1 MTEED
6 VHTLTGAYALDA
18 LSEVERRRFR
28 NHMAVCPSCA
38 QEVAEFQETAAR
50 LGSITAAVA
59 PPGIRGRVLASIAQT
74 RQLPP
79 ESPRSALRWRRWP
92 ARIGIVA
99 AAAGV
104 VGAVLFG
111 VLANDANQRLNEEL
125 GQAQGEL
132 DQVRRL
138 LDAPDVRATRGQAT
152 GGGTVTAL
160 VSRNRDEVLFL
171 PRDLPA
177 IPAERTYQLWMI
189 GEGSVRSAG
198 LLANSGDA
206 VLANGVP
213 AGGKIGLT
221 VEPAGGS
228 TSPTTTPILLVDM
241 PA

>member
-1 MTEED
+1 MIED
-6 VHTLTGAYALDA
+6 WHTLTGAYALDA

-28 NHMAVCPSCA
+28 AHMAVCPSCA
-38 QEVAEFQETAAR
+38 QEVAEFRETAAR
-50 LGSITAAVA
+50 LGSIAATVP
-59 PPGIRGRVLASIAQT
+59 PPGLRGRVLASIAQT

-79 ESPRSALRWRRWP
+79 ESPRSRPRLRRWP

-99 AAAGV
+99 AAASV

-111 VLANDANQRLNEEL
+111 LLTNDANQRLTDEL

-132 DQVRRL
+132 DQVRRI
-138 LDAPDVRATRGQAT
+138 LDAPDVRAARAEAT

-171 PRDLPA
+171 ARGLPR
-177 IPAERTYQLWMI
+177 IPADRAYQLWMI
-189 GEGSVRSAG
+189 GGGGVRSAG
-198 LLANSGDA
+198 LLTAEA
-206 VLANGVP
+206 HPVLATGVP

-228 TSPTTTPILLVDM
+228 PSPTTTPILLVDM
-241 PA
+241 PT